1 MGMQQNVARMM
12 REFKAQRQVSLEEF
26 SKELEISR
34 STLQDYLS
42 GKGNPSVR
50 TLDHIARKLDVD
62 PLILVSGT
70 FQPTQVNIVMMLF
83 RTTKQV
89 VAMPAEKRHEL
100 VALIVQIAAIW
111 EFDEWDDWAGWS
123 S

>member
-100 VALIVQIAAIW
+100 VTLIVRIAAIW
-111 EFDEWDDWAGWS
+111 EFDEWDDWAGWNS
-123 S
+123 

>member
-12 REFKAQRQVSLEEF
+12 REFKEQRQVSLEEF

-100 VALIVQIAAIW
+100 VTLIVRIAAIW
-111 EFDEWDDWAGWS
+111 EFDEWDDWAGWNS
-123 S
+123 